1 MATFPTNVLC
11 NYFVKIDFRD
21 IKKIPLDN
29 CSKVWYNI
37 ICNDVNAPVAQ
48 LDRVTGYEPVGRGFC

>member
-21 IKKIPLDN
+21 PIAYYLDKNKKLLYTD
-29 CSKVWYNI
+29 SRS
-37 ICNDVNAPVAQ
+37 ARVAE
-48 LDRVTGYEPVGRGFC
+48 LADAHV